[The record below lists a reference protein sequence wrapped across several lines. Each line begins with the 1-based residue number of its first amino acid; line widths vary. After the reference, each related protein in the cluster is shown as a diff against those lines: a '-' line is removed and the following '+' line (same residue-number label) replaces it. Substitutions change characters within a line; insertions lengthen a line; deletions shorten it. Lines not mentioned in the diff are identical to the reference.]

1 LNKYIITIGDNHN
14 NVTHTDEFQIN
25 GEVVSPEDPYTIA
38 EMGTNHDGKKTVAK
52 KLIDTAAT
60 AGADAIKYQVY
71 HAGDIV
77 SKNISAKEYGF
88 EEYYDA
94 ETAYEVF
101 DEHLR
106 LPRSWFGDLTE
117 YASKQGLDNIATVH
131 CPDCADFVAD
141 FDIQAFKVASMDL
154 THLPLLESLISY
166 DLPIILSTGMAS
178 LAEIDTSVSTL
189 RANDHDNVAVLH
201 CVSNYPTDP
210 SELNLRNIPM
220 IQDALNIPV
229 GFSDHTLSTLA
240 PALAVVHGASI
251 IEKHLTLNRERDGPD
266 HPFALEP
273 NEFEALVEN
282 INFTIK
288 SPGKTSRMLTDSNKR
303 SKYRR
308 SIISD
313 TDIAAGE
320 TITEDSIRF
329 ARPGGGIE
337 PKHID
342 TILGMT
348 LQTDVSAEQVL
359 KWQYFQ

>member
-1 LNKYIITIGDNHN
+1 MTR
-14 NVTHTDEFQIN
+14 TDGLQIN
-25 GEVVSPEDPYTIA
+25 GEVVSSEDPYTIA
-38 EMGTNHDGKKTVAK
+38 EMGTNHDRKKTVAK
-52 KLIDTAAT
+52 KLIDAAAT

-141 FDIQAFKVASMDL
+141 FDIQAFKIASMDL
-154 THLPLLESLISY
+154 THLPLLKSLIRHN
-166 DLPIILSTGMAS
+166 LPIILSTGMAS

-189 RANDHDNVAVLH
+189 RTNGHNNVAVLH

-220 IQDALNIPV
+220 IRDAFDISV
-229 GFSDHTLSTLA
+229 GFSDHTLSTLT
-240 PALAVVHGASI
+240 PALAVVHGASV
-251 IEKHLTLNRERDGPD
+251 IEKHLTLDRKRDGPD

-273 NEFEALVEN
+273 NEFGTLVEN
-282 INFTIK
+282 INLATK
-288 SPGKTSRMLTDSNKR
+288 APGETSRMLTDSGKR
-303 SKYRR
+303 SEYRR
-308 SIISD
+308 SIIAD
-313 TDIAAGE
+313 TDLIAGE

-329 ARPGGGIE
+329 ARPGNGIE

-342 TILGMT
+342 RILGMT
-348 LQTDVSAEQVL
+348 LQTDVSAEQVV